1 MGSTEQSAMPETKSP
16 AAAAPDL
23 SPPSSPALA
32 PAPAF
37 TAYSPDDGPLGNQS
51 PGLGGG
57 NDWLAPSSNQA
68 SVSPDI
74 AESLALAKPKTPQ
87 PATGDPSQS
96 ENNRWATQQLE
107 KMAKEKSKPTV
118 QPVGS
123 QEDYKTDFRKS
134 PVTAQAVADEIVACK
149 DPLDWSCT
157 ENQKVMTAPGYF
169 KDGHPKNDIV
179 RPKVDQWF
187 KNTFPGT
194 VDLSGG
200 QSARAVA
207 DSDPDSRRKVDDH
220 INAGKGLR
228 PAATGAVGDTLQ
240 GSVQGDL
247 IGGSGADDL
256 SGSGSAQPS
265 GLLSSTSEAFVDGL
279 LQLHPDSLKAH
290 NPNLREKWHAGLMDL
305 SMKAGLDKHQARD
318 LADRI
323 VGRSDGS
330 GKNPLPLVDFTPAG
344 VATAVN
350 EALHDFKKGD
360 WIQGGVTA
368 VATIPGLGA
377 AAKQANKGLRNAL
390 ANAPQGRSKQSNSL
404 AQNRPNIYNPPSGT
418 TRPFEADYPNGAKT
432 DEQGNLTHDIDGRKL
447 ETDGRT
453 VGRKVY
459 QGDDQALRSTELGPI
474 ATEATGRAPRY
485 AAKGEI
491 GRIFGQTVIDAN
503 TRKPRCVLLSES
515 LLPEDLPKVYAHE
528 VGHVI
533 DQAAGEIPVKGLE
546 DELGNLYHTLNAPE
560 RAGEFPAPGQP
571 RFTPE
576 RHGYDG
582 DDPPRELMTEA
593 IRAYMADPAYLK
605 TVAPKTA
612 KAIRAAVNGNPA
624 LRKIIQFN
632 SAAGLAALGA
642 DDDED

>member
-16 AAAAPDL
+16 TAPDL

-68 SVSPDI
+68 SVSPDV
-74 AESLALAKPKTPQ
+74 EGFQTLTKPKPPQ

-390 ANAPQGRSKQSNSL
+390 ANAPQGRTKQSNSL

-432 DEQGNLTHDIDGRKL
+432 DEQGRLTHDIEGRPL
-447 ETDGRT
+447 AVGGRIA
-453 VGRKVY
+453 GRRMV
-459 QGDDQALRSTELGPI
+459 QGREKAIPPEELNPI
-474 ATEATGRAPRY
+474 AKEGTGRQPESSPSSQIDGSW
-485 AAKGEI
+485 GET
-491 GRIFGQTVIDAN
+491 QIDRT
-503 TRKPRCVLLSES
+503 TRKPLQVTVAQELT
-515 LLPEDLPKVYAHE
+515 PEDAPLVLAHE

-533 DQAAGEIPVKGLE
+533 DQAAGEIPVTGLE
-546 DELGNLYHTLNAPE
+546 DELGNLYHTLNAPQ
-560 RAGEFPAPGQP
+560 RTGEFPTPNQP

-576 RHGYDG
+576 VHGYDAENT
-582 DDPPRELMTEA
+582 PRELMTEA
-593 IRAYMADPAYLK
+593 IRAYLADPAYLK

-642 DDDED
+642 DDDEE